1 MKPISDIII
10 CIFILEN
17 NNYTDNGEDYGMVK
31 IRAIMEFFN
40 KIEKGSGK
48 FPGTRALIFTQYAF
62 NREFTPWANLVK
74 ILLFEFSCC
83 ALAECQKVFL
93 ACYTSDN

>member
-1 MKPISDIII
+1 LKPISDIII

-40 KIEKGSGK
+40 KIESYKEDEIYHFNLICANIVCKYFNIVDGESMLEIIIGK
-48 FPGTRALIFTQYAF
+48 
-62 NREFTPWANLVK
+62 
-74 ILLFEFSCC
+74 
-83 ALAECQKVFL
+83 
-93 ACYTSDN
+93 